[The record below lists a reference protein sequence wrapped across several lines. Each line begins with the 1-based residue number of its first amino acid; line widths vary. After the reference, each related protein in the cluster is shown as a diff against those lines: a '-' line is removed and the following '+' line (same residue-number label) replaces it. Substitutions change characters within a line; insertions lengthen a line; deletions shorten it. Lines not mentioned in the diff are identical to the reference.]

1 MLYPGVTR
9 EWVDKASVAR
19 KGDRRP
25 WPGPFQGQSAAAW
38 ATYKSSR
45 PRPIRSQAMATTAG
59 RSARRGGAHGG
70 AACGHDAGRKGDSAR
85 HLARRMPAGKGSC
98 RLCKGSGGTV
108 RVREEG

>member
-9 EWVDKASVAR
+9 EWVDKANVAR

-45 PRPIRSQAMATTAG
+45 PRPIRSQAMA
-59 RSARRGGAHGG
+59 
-70 AACGHDAGRKGDSAR
+70 
-85 HLARRMPAGKGSC
+85 
-98 RLCKGSGGTV
+98 
-108 RVREEG
+108 